1 MNDLK
6 FFSNIEALYLYFL
19 ATPIVSRKRRVA
31 KEALMMIMKNR
42 LLKRYKKGL
51 GSDTNS
57 TANDS
62 KASPKNKPEVNPK
75 EIAVIFDVPVEIR
88 AAIQVISFPEL
99 HFNSSVFDL
108 HYHFNQILKWYLE
121 SESKSTRYLT
131 LPKKYPPTQGDV
143 SSC

>member
-31 KEALMMIMKNR
+31 KEALMMIMKDR
-42 LLKRYKKGL
+42 LLKRYTKGTE
-51 GSDTNS
+51 SA
-57 TANDS
+57 ANDS
-62 KASPKNKPEVNPK
+62 QASPKNKPKVNPK
-75 EIAVIFDVPVEIR
+75 DIAVIFDVPVDIR

-131 LPKKYPPTQGDV
+131 LPKKHPPTEGEF
-143 SSC
+143 SPS

>member
-42 LLKRYKKGL
+42 LLKRYREGL
-51 GSDTNS
+51 EVRQTIP
-57 TANDS
+57 
-62 KASPKNKPEVNPK
+62 KLRLKNKPEVNPK

>member
-19 ATPIVSRKRRVA
+19 STPIVSRKRRVA
-31 KEALMMIMKNR
+31 KEALMMIMKDR

-51 GSDTNS
+51 GSA
-57 TANDS
+57 ANDS
-62 KASPKNKPEVNPK
+62 QASPKNKPEVNPK
-75 EIAVIFDVPVEIR
+75 DIAVIFDVPVEIR

-108 HYHFNQILKWYLE
+108 HYHFNQILTWFLE

-131 LPKKYPPTQGDV
+131 LPKKHPPTEGEF
-143 SSC
+143 SSS